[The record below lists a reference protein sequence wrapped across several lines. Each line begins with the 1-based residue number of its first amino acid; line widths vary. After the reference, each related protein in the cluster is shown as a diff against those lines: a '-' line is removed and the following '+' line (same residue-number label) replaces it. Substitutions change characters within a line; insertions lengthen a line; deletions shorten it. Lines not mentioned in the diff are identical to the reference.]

1 MNNISKAIILATK
14 AHDGQ
19 VDKGGNPYILHP
31 LRVMLKMK
39 SEEEKIVA
47 VLHDVL
53 EDTELNSKELLELGL
68 SEDTVF
74 AIECLTRHKDESY
87 IEFIQ
92 RLKSV
97 PVARSV
103 KIADIMDNMN
113 LSRIESPT
121 EQDYIRNLKYQKA
134 LDELL
139 SD

>member
-68 SEDTVF
+68 SEDAVF